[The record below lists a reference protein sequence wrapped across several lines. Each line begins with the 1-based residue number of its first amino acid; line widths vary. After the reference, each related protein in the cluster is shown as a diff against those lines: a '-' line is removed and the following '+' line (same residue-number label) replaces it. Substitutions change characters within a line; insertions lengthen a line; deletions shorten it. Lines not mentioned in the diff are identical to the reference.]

1 MIQYFSHSCV
11 HLISLAHW
19 TGDQCK
25 GELNALFT
33 CHSADLSKATLQVEM
48 KGTVVWKQFLWAKL
62 QIFSSTISNCL
73 FLPADCPLKRKA
85 VYVKTESCLEAAV
98 SWKCSH
104 GLFPLLKKMC
114 RIIYLN
120 AFNLTDVLNSKKIP
134 KFNIYD
140 LNTYFRYFIGTI
152 KTL

>member
-1 MIQYFSHSCV
+1 MCSFDNSV
-11 HLISLAHW
+11 AHW

-120 AFNLTDVLNSKKIP
+120 AFDLTDMLNSKKIP
-134 KFNIYD
+134 KFNVHD
-140 LNTYFRYFIGTI
+140 LNTYFRYFIGTM